1 MRISFVVAA
10 ASNGA
15 IGLNGRMP
23 WHLPNDLRHFKN
35 LTWGMP
41 VVMGRK
47 TYESLGKPLPG
58 RQNVV
63 ITRNSNFRAAG
74 VHVVN
79 GIDQVLDLSKTFD
92 VKEVFIIGGGE
103 IYQLFMPIV
112 HRVHLTRINAAFEG
126 DTFFPALDA
135 SSWQLTTQLH
145 QPADEKNAVDHV
157 FEQWDRI

>member
-1 MRISFVVAA
+1 M
-10 ASNGA
+10 NGA

-23 WHLPNDLRHFKN
+23 WHLPNDLKRFKN

-58 RQNVV
+58 RQNVI
-63 ITRNSNFRAAG
+63 ITRNPDFHAAG

-79 GIDQVLDLSKTFD
+79 GTDQALALSKTFD
-92 VKEVFIIGGGE
+92 VEEVFIIGGGE
-103 IYQLFMPIV
+103 IYELFMPMA
-112 HRVHLTRINAAFEG
+112 HRIHLTRIRAEFQG

-135 SSWQLTTQLH
+135 VSWQLTNQLH